1 MGRPKALL
9 PTDLAGETFLS
20 RLAATLLAGGLDD
33 VVLVLADAPA
43 AEREALEQVVAGLPA
58 CVRPVLNPDP
68 SRGQLSSLQ
77 TGLAVVDRPGVSAML
92 VALIDVPRVSQGT
105 VRALLAAYRETRAPI
120 VRPVRGGRHG
130 HPVIFDRAL
139 FDALRHADPAV
150 GARGVVRAHAG
161 QAIDVAIDDDG
172 AFQDID
178 TPADYERAFGRALP
192 CGGVAGSS

>member
-92 VALIDVPRVSQGT
+92 VALIDAPNVSPAT
-105 VRALLAAYRETRAPI
+105 VRALLAAYRDTHAPI
-120 VRPVRGGRHG
+120 VRPVRAGRHG
-130 HPVIFDRAL
+130 HPVIFDRTL
-139 FDALRHADPAV
+139 FDPLRQADPAL
-150 GARGVVRAHAG
+150 GAREVVRARAAR
-161 QAIDVAIDDDG
+161 AIDVVIEDDG

-178 TPADYERAFGRALP
+178 TPADYQRAFGRAVP
-192 CGGVAGSS
+192 GGGVAGSS